1 VLRKVDGR
9 FSGVLI
15 DDELVLVDAE
25 TGQFFSLEGVGLEI
39 WNSLDETGEIDAI
52 CARLES
58 RFDVPPERCRAD
70 VERFAAVLVERGFA
84 EHV

>member
-1 VLRKVDGR
+1 VLRKVEGR
-9 FSGVLI
+9 FSSALI
-15 DDELVLVDAE
+15 DEELVLVDAD

-58 RFDVPPERCRAD
+58 RFEVAPEQCRAD

-84 EHV
+84 QYA